1 MRTAGLRRRVVLGAA
16 TISGL
21 AAVVLVVVVQVVL
34 ELTAASSVDTVLAD
48 RASLVAGSVRSTSTG
63 LRVPDASLGPGVAV
77 FADGSLVAGQVPPAL
92 AGEVADLAV
101 VDRATVRSVGDEF
114 RVRARPFR
122 TTDGATGVV
131 VVAERS
137 EPYEGDERAALVV
150 SLVAGLLLVAL
161 STGLASWATRRVLRP
176 VSQMATTAEEWSER
190 DLDRRFGLGPPTDEL
205 RELGR
210 TLDGLLEKVS
220 RTIRGEQRLTSELA
234 HELRTPL
241 TAVMATADLLTMRDD
256 LDEEVRDDLREVRAA
271 CRAMA
276 TSVTTLLDLA
286 RDNGSRLTATCALAE
301 VVAAVL
307 AEHAVG
313 THAGAGVDGR
323 VEVDVAPGL
332 RAVAPADL
340 AVRALG
346 PLVDNALRAGD
357 RVVVRARAVDDQ
369 VVVEV
374 DDDGPGLPAGV
385 DDLFEPGVSHRA
397 GTGLGLPLSRRVA
410 RSLGGEVEVTGR
422 TDARGTRSVLRLP
435 GERRTAQPTS
445 RRR

>member
-16 TISGL
+16 AVSGL

-48 RASLVAGSVRSTSTG
+48 RASLVAGSVRSTATG

-77 FADGSLVAGQVPPAL
+77 FADGVLVAGQVPPAL
-92 AGEVADLAV
+92 GDDVADLAA
-101 VDRATVRSVGDEF
+101 VDRATVRSIGDEF

-122 TTDGATGVV
+122 TGDGATGVV

-161 STGLASWATRRVLRP
+161 STALASWATRRVLRP
-176 VSQMATTAEEWSER
+176 VSQMATTAEEWSEH
-190 DLDRRFGLGPPTDEL
+190 DLDRRFSLGPPTDEL
-205 RELGR
+205 RALGQ

-241 TAVMATADLLTMRDD
+241 TAVMATADLLAMRDD
-256 LDEEVRDDLREVRAA
+256 LDEELRADLHEIRSA

-286 RDNGSRLTATCALAE
+286 RDSGPRVIATCALDD

-307 AEHAVG
+307 AEHA
-313 THAGAGVDGR
+313 GVATGR
-323 VEVDVAPGL
+323 IEVEVAPDL
-332 RAVAPADL
+332 RAGAPADL

-346 PLVDNALRAGD
+346 PLVDNAVRAAD
-357 RVVVRARAVDDQ
+357 QVVVRARAVDDH

-385 DDLFEPGVSHRA
+385 VDLFEPGVSHRA

-422 TDARGTRSVLRLP
+422 VGARGTRAVLRLP
-435 GERRTAQPTS
+435 GERRATQPTS